1 MNEKKN
7 ESQSPD
13 SEHDKVLQLIDGATG
28 VIPEI
33 AKEIEKQRLIAADGD
48 FDIEERLEAY
58 EDIFDS
64 EVGDTA
70 LVRARN
76 IEREVGL
83 RQIYL
88 KFEGGNPSG
97 TQKDRIAFAQ
107 SMDALRRR
115 FEAITVATC

>member
-1 MNEKKN
+1 M
-7 ESQSPD
+7 
-13 SEHDKVLQLIDGATG
+13 DGANG
-28 VIPEI
+28 EAMAVAREVQD
-33 AKEIEKQRLIAADGD
+33 QRRISADPNLPL
-48 FDIEERLEAY
+48 EQRLEAY

-64 EVGDTA
+64 EVGDTT

-88 KFEGGNPSG
+88 KFEGGNPTG

-107 SMDALRRR
+107 AMDALRRGYD
-115 FEAITVATC
+115 